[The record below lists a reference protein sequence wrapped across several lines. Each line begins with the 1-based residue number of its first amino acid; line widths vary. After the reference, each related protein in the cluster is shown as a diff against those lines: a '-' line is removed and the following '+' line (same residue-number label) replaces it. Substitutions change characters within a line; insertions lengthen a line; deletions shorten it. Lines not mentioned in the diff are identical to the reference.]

1 MFPEALIN
9 LTNYDP
15 EAGILQPV
23 KFVID
28 IVMIVMYFLL
38 SMRTGL
44 LLIRAK
50 PGSFFAYVQWLIYHL
65 TEPLV
70 SLVRR
75 AFPKAESRMATLLPL
90 LCVLTL
96 FGADIVVNWAFRM
109 LDARLVG

>member
-1 MFPEALIN
+1 MNLDAIVS

-28 IVMIVMYFLL
+28 IVMVIMYILL
-38 SMRTGL
+38 SIRTGL
-44 LLIRAK
+44 LLVRIK
-50 PGSFFAYVQWLIYHL
+50 PDSIFAPIQWLIYHL

-75 AFPKAESRMATLLPL
+75 AFPKAESRMLTLLPL
-90 LCVLTL
+90 LSILTL
-96 FGADIVVNWAFRM
+96 LGVDIVVNWAFRM

>member
-1 MFPEALIN
+1 MNLDALIS

-28 IVMIVMYFLL
+28 IVMVVMYLLL

-44 LLIRAK
+44 LLIKAK
-50 PGSFFAYVQWLIYHL
+50 PNSFFAYFQWLIYHL

-75 AFPKAESRMATLLPL
+75 AFPKVESRMATLLPL

-96 FGADIVVNWAFRM
+96 FGADIVVNWVFRM
-109 LDARLVG
+109 LDARLLE

>member
-1 MFPEALIN
+1 MNLDALIS

-28 IVMIVMYFLL
+28 IVMVIMYLLL

-44 LLIRAK
+44 LLIKAK
-50 PGSFFAYVQWLIYHL
+50 PNSFFAYFQWLIYHL

-75 AFPKAESRMATLLPL
+75 AFPKVESRMATLLPL

-96 FGADIVVNWAFRM
+96 FGADIVVNWVFRM
-109 LDARLVG
+109 LDARLLE